1 VQTPLEINSAT
12 HNIRRVMIT
21 FLSTSNGPAFNNG
34 LVVDDF
40 EFNSPSG
47 PPVCTTTISP
57 SVQILQPASNATFQT
72 NNFPLQ
78 GQVATQSPL
87 QSATLT
93 VTNSAGTKSS
103 NMLGTL
109 VQQAG
114 GPYGVTSVFDELA
127 QGSNTVS
134 VTEANCHG
142 STNSSVTV
150 NYQPIAQGTRFK
162 LIGMEVVQA
171 TQDLQNTGTPGRW
184 QTLHGAP
191 LPRRHS
197 SLPALHRRA
206 HRGCLHRPCSD

>member
-1 VQTPLEINSAT
+1 MPAERQLPTSIGRYRI
-12 HNIRRVMIT
+12 IRLLGEGGMGAVYEAEQDQPRRHVALKVIK
-21 FLSTSNGPAFNNG
+21 AAWA
-34 LVVDDF
+34 
-40 EFNSPSG
+40 SPE
-47 PPVCTTTISP
+47 
-57 SVQILQPASNATFQT
+57 LQPASNATFQT

-134 VTEANCHG
+134 VTAANCHG
-142 STNSSVTV
+142 STNNSVTV

>member
-127 QGSNTVS
+127 QGSNTV
-134 VTEANCHG
+134 TAANCHG
-142 STNSSVTV
+142 STNNSVTV

>member
-1 VQTPLEINSAT
+1 
-12 HNIRRVMIT
+12 MIT

-134 VTEANCHG
+134 VTAANCHG
-142 STNSSVTV
+142 STNNSVTV